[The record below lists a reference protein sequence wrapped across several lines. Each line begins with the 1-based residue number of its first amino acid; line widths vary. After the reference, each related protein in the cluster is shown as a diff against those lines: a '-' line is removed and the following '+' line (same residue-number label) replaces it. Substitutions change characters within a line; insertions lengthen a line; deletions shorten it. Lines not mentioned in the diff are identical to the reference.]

1 MADFI
6 DNSQELI
13 TDTNLIPLA
22 LERTADTDKQ
32 ADTNAIAKKPS
43 KFKAWLNKNKVPII
57 IICILTVALII
68 AILVCYFKMSSFDTI
83 ISCKE
88 ELITGLNKE
97 ITKNKQEI
105 MKLESKSELLERELE
120 ACKKS
125 KVQVQQPVQMETHSK
140 RKQKK
145 RERDPSDEMD
155 DLVMNVK
162 SDDELDAL
170 PINK

>member
-6 DNSQELI
+6 DNSQGLI
-13 TDTNLIPLA
+13 PDANLIPLA
-22 LERTADTDKQ
+22 LERNAGTDKTADTV
-32 ADTNAIAKKPS
+32 TKKPS

-105 MKLESKSELLERELE
+105 MKLESKSDLLERELE
-120 ACKKS
+120 AYKKS
-125 KVQVQQPVQMETHSK
+125 KVQQPVQMETHSK
-140 RKQKK
+140 RKQKR

>member
-6 DNSQELI
+6 DNSQG
-13 TDTNLIPLA
+13 LIP
-22 LERTADTDKQ
+22 DTIPIPIPLDKG
-32 ADTNAIAKKPS
+32 TGGSVTEPVKKPS

-57 IICILTVALII
+57 IICALTVALVI

-83 ISCKE
+83 IACKE

-97 ITKNKQEI
+97 VTKNKQEI
-105 MKLESKSELLERELE
+105 MKLESKAELLERELE
-120 ACKKS
+120 ASKKA
-125 KVQVQQPVQMETHSK
+125 KMQVQVQQPIQNK
-140 RKQKK
+140 RKQRK
-145 RERDPSDEMD
+145 RERDLSDEMD
-155 DLVMNVK
+155 DLVMNPK